1 MTNIVYKFTHFLLL
15 ATLFYMPSIP
25 LYAQSATPP
34 TSTMWTSPYRSL
46 TKNIELLDTFT
57 AKITVF
63 LNYYEVTPPPST
75 SRLLPIQSMTQQ
87 RYLIK
92 KTPNGMTRNIELG
105 LMSFPEGGYEIYLY
119 GQEFNADGSPQPNPD
134 LPYAQNT
141 FTQIEQSIKTQ
152 QDNPGIDALDYQIYH
167 LSYVQSDRAIAMLK
181 SLGYTTVEYTQ
192 VQGETPFD
200 KIYTPYQNGQWKLP
214 VVLKLIDAN
223 KTSLMDAP
231 PTAQFQQ
238 QQQRSQYSAV
248 PDIGGTYLHNT
259 TAGEPQQRLLIAYNK
274 NQPETAERLLTLLR
288 DKIDRPARQIVI
300 EALVIEVNTDKIQEL
315 GIDLRA
321 ADSDYDVSFEQDQNG
336 NDLPFSFS
344 FNRNAFSNIL
354 FFRSKLSAL
363 VTSGD
368 AEILSSPSVL
378 VLDGRQARIQ
388 VGQQVPVVKSTSTN
402 AGIISSVEYFP
413 VGIVLNL
420 RPRLSEDGT
429 EVTMQVE
436 TIVSAVSQT
445 AGTQTEF
452 FVAPTV
458 DNRQVQTFV
467 RVADNT
473 PFIIGGLISTDIR
486 QQTSGVP
493 ILSDIPILGMA
504 FKRKKSDKVKKEVI
518 VVLTPHVMP
527 LDEDNFSYVIPKDS
541 DIFNSF
547 DNILF
552 RNAYRIRDDDVFD
565 LKFIYES
572 DFFQKLLTEVNTQ
585 VDLNP
590 LLRSQEPYAK
600 LLDGAVPGEEI
611 LVRRMIWELAHKTG
625 FSNHIDDA
633 RIIVFED
640 KPDAPDSSGFRTTFT
655 HQLLAQ
661 RQENGHNTLE
671 LTFDAR
677 FKGSEEHPF
686 AQPKASIGYQDI
698 ANTTEYI
705 SRLMEG
711 NRRNPDGSPTKWTVL
726 LSDTNPPGVRRAT
739 AMEVLKGVLVLKRI
753 LALNK
758 TLPLTVKEFR
768 VGRQLIFPTEQ
779 DLEQRY
785 HVLDRDAARYFFEV
799 IQYYPEFEK
808 AFNIETRQILEQLQK

>member
-1 MTNIVYKFTHFLLL
+1 MTGIHIKPTKLLLL
-15 ATLFYMPSIP
+15 ATLFTMLSIP
-25 LYAQSATPP
+25 LWAQLANPT
-34 TSTMWTSPYRSL
+34 TSTIWTSPYRSL
-46 TKNIELLDTFT
+46 AKNIELIDTFT
-57 AKITVF
+57 AKITV
-63 LNYYEVTPPPST
+63 YQGYHEITPVPST
-75 SRLLPIQSMTQQ
+75 SRLLQIQGMTQQ
-87 RYLIK
+87 RYLEK
-92 KTPNGMTRNIELG
+92 KDANGVTRIFELG
-105 LMSFPEGGYEIYLY
+105 IMAFPEGGYEIYLY
-119 GQEFNADGSPQPNPD
+119 GQEFYADGSSNPNSD
-134 LPYAQNT
+134 HSVAHNT
-141 FTQIEQSIKTQ
+141 FTQIEQSIKTR
-152 QDNPGIDALDYQIYH
+152 QDNPGIEALDYQIYH
-167 LSYVQSDRAIAMLK
+167 MSYVQSDRAIAMLK

-214 VVLKLIDAN
+214 VVIKIIDAS

-231 PTAQFQQ
+231 PTGQYQ
-238 QQQRSQYSAV
+238 QQQRAQYSAV
-248 PDIGGTYLHNT
+248 PDIGGTYLHDT

-274 NQPETAERLLTLLR
+274 NQPEAAERLLTLLR

-300 EALVIEVNTDKIQEL
+300 EALVIEVNTDKFQEL
-315 GIDLRA
+315 GMDLRA

-445 AGTQTEF
+445 AGTQNEF

-473 PFIIGGLISTDIR
+473 PFIIGGLISTDVR

-493 ILSDIPILGMA
+493 ILSDIPILGTV
-504 FKRKKSDKVKKEVI
+504 FKRKKSDNVKKEVI

-572 DFFQKLLTEVNTQ
+572 HFFQRLLTEVDTQ
-585 VDLNP
+585 VDQNP
-590 LLRSQEPYAK
+590 LLRAQEPYAK

-625 FSNHIDDA
+625 FSNHIDDTK
-633 RIIVFED
+633 IIVFED
-640 KPDAPDSSGFRTTFT
+640 KPDAPDSSGFRTMFT

-661 RQENGHNTLE
+661 RQQNGHNTLE

-677 FKGSEEHPF
+677 FNGSEEHPF

-698 ANTTEYI
+698 ENTTDYV
-705 SRLMEG
+705 SRLMVG
-711 NRRNPDGSPTKWTVL
+711 NRRAPDGSPNKWTVL
-726 LSDTNPPGVRRAT
+726 LSDINPPGVRRAT
-739 AMEVLKGVLVLKRI
+739 TIEVLKGVLVLKRI

-785 HVLDRDAARYFFEV
+785 HILDRDAARYFFEI

-808 AFNIETRQILEQLQK
+808 LFNIETRNILEQLQK